1 MKVVDIL
8 CIARFNCFQHIPDH
22 EKPPVF
28 KMILDVVSKHYSLDH
43 VLQLFDGAF
52 KLNRW
57 TTFVAIVKEVR
68 FNLRRFGIRP
78 RTPLDSDL
86 ILQLFMEEEDPNLA
100 AKILK
105 TLLDFSFAFP
115 EPDEAQR
122 STWNIC
128 THLLLNTHK
137 REDKMSGLSLMS
149 SLTPLFCD
157 P

>member
-1 MKVVDIL
+1 MKLIDIL
-8 CIARFNCFQHIPDH
+8 CIARFNCFQHIPDD
-22 EKPPVF
+22 EKLPVF
-28 KMILDVVSKHYSLDH
+28 KTILDIASKHYSFEQVIQH
-43 VLQLFDGAF
+43 FDGAF

-57 TTFVAIVKEVR
+57 TEFIVIVKEVR

-78 RTPLDSDL
+78 RTPLDADL
-86 ILQLFMEEEDPNLA
+86 MLQIFMEEEDPNLA

-105 TLLDFSFAFP
+105 TLLDFSFTFP

-137 REDKMSGLSLMS
+137 REDKMSALSLMS
-149 SLTPLFCD
+149 SLTPVFCD